1 MVNTTQ
7 EGTQGGLSLRSPN
20 RPESTQTNNYQDQAA
35 SHESKLK
42 ALWDEHMG
50 VVKEESIFYRK
61 AVVLLLSWHPE
72 VDDLN
77 TGDEVRLFI

>member
-1 MVNTTQ
+1 MASAAQ
-7 EGTQGGLSLRSPN
+7 EGTQGGLSLSSPN
-20 RPESTQTNNYQDQAA
+20 LPESTQTNNYQDQVA

-50 VVKEESIFYRK
+50 MVKEESIFYRK

-72 VDDLN
+72 VDDLH